1 MYRSAIF
8 DITVNARS
16 VASLIATAGLVL
28 AVTGTSAQ
36 QRLYRWVDNDGVVH
50 YGDHIPPE
58 FADRDRDV
66 LNDQAVT
73 VGFEEGEVTE
83 EERSELERRQ
93 AEADAEQLARDT
105 AARRDRML
113 LETYLS
119 VADIEDLRD
128 RRLELLGSQIKVT
141 ELYLTN
147 LRKRLVAL
155 EDEGKAYAPRNDA
168 EGAPA
173 LPENLALEMSRVI
186 ASITLYEQTLERTRR
201 EQEELRAAFD
211 LDIVRFRELKGG

>member
-1 MYRSAIF
+1 
-8 DITVNARS
+8 VNARV

-28 AVTGTSAQ
+28 AVTGAFAQ

-50 YGDHIPPE
+50 YGDRIPPE
-58 FADRDRDV
+58 FANRDRTV
-66 LNDQAVT
+66 LNDQAVA

-83 EERSELERRQ
+83 EERADLERRQ

-105 AARRDRML
+105 AVRRDRML
-113 LETYLS
+113 LETYLT

-155 EDEGKAYAPRNDA
+155 EAEAEAYAPRNEA
-168 EGAPA
+168 EGAPS
-173 LPENLALEMSRVI
+173 LPENLALEMSRVV
-186 ASITLYEQTLERTRR
+186 ASITLYEQTLERTRK
-201 EQEELRAAFD
+201 EQEQLRAAFE
-211 LDIVRFRELKGG
+211 LDIIRFRELKGG

>member
-1 MYRSAIF
+1 
-8 DITVNARS
+8 VNARS
-16 VASLIATAGLVL
+16 VASLIATASLVL
-28 AVTGTSAQ
+28 AVTGTFAQ

-58 FADRDRDV
+58 FANRDRTV

-73 VGFEEGEVTE
+73 VGFEEGEITK
-83 EERSELERRQ
+83 EERAELERRQ
-93 AEADAEQLARDT
+93 AEADAEQLARDN

-113 LETYLS
+113 LETYLT

-155 EDEGKAYAPRNDA
+155 EGEAQDYAPENEA

-173 LPENLALEMSRVI
+173 LPENLALEISRVV

-201 EQEELRAAFD
+201 EQEALRAAFD